1 MVSCTCKHYV
11 LMPKNVYWLLQKHNR
26 LSQESCDDS
35 TFVSLDVMY
44 FGTQQSKRMLRKRR
58 RKGNKLHDFSL
69 IGEIK
74 SLKGKK
80 DCLAKSTFCH
90 QNEHFFFW
98 NDLRRHPKNHSGEK
112 SSNCNH
118 CDFACTWA
126 NSLRKFWKLTRKKEQ
141 NLLSTSPGLNSSI
154 NISWAIQEYKL

>member
-1 MVSCTCKHYV
+1 MLCILEPIS
-11 LMPKNVYWLLQKHNR
+11 
-26 LSQESCDDS
+26 
-35 TFVSLDVMY
+35 
-44 FGTQQSKRMLRKRR
+44 QQSKRMLRKRR

-118 CDFACTWA
+118 CDFASTRA
-126 NSLRKFWKLTRKKEQ
+126 NSLMKFWKLTRKKEQ

-154 NISWAIQEYKL
+154 NISWAKNTNCRKLLMTKIVWWYCSALRWRLWLFSWSVLSKAC